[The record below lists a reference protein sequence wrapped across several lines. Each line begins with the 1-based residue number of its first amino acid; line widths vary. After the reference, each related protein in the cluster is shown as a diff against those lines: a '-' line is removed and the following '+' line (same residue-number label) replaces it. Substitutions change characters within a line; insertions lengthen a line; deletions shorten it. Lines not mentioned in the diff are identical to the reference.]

1 MPEST
6 LAIPVAELVDRFCR
20 YVAVDTQ
27 AAVESETY
35 PSTFKQ
41 LDLCRILVAE
51 LYEMGLTD
59 ARMTKP
65 GYVIATLPG
74 NSGKKVPVIGLIA
87 HVDTSPDVSGGD
99 VKPVIHER
107 YQGGDIVLPGDEN
120 QVIRAEESVELA
132 ACIGHDIITSDGTTL
147 LGADDKAGVAEI
159 MTAIRYLVD
168 HPELAH
174 GPIRIAFTVDEEVG
188 TGTKHFDVEKFGA
201 DYAYTIDGSTA
212 GEVEDETFSADSVTV
227 TLHGINIHPGY
238 AKGKMLNSMTVAAEF
253 ISFLPR
259 QMTPEATEDREG
271 FMHLHS
277 MEGAVDKTVLK
288 YLIRDFTQEGL
299 LAKETLMQAALRALQ
314 AKYPPLRYQFEVEE
328 SYRNMKYVLDEHPMV
343 TEYCCEAIRRA
354 GLIPRQGLIRG
365 GTDGSRLSA
374 MGLPTPNIFTGGH
387 NFHSTK
393 EWISVQDMTSAVETI
408 VHLLMIWE
416 EKAERD

>member
-1 MPEST
+1 MSEST
-6 LAIPVAELVDRFCR
+6 FDIPVAELVDRFCR

-27 AAVESETY
+27 AALESETY

-41 LDLCRILVAE
+41 LDLCRMLVAE

-74 NSGKKVPVIGLIA
+74 NSDKKVPTIGLIA
-87 HVDTSPDVSGGD
+87 HVDTSPDVSGAG
-99 VKPVIHER
+99 VKPVIHEK
-107 YQGGDIVLPGDEN
+107 YQGGDIVLPKDTT
-120 QVIRAEESVELA
+120 QVIRADETPELA
-132 ACIGHDIITSDGTTL
+132 DCLGHDIITSDGTTL

-168 HPELAH
+168 HPDIAH

-188 TGTKHFDVEKFGA
+188 TGTKHFEVNKFAA

-212 GEVEDETFSADSVTV
+212 GEVEDETFSADSATI
-227 TLHGINIHPGY
+227 TLNGINIHPGY

-253 ISFLPR
+253 INFLPR
-259 QMTPEATEDREG
+259 EMTPETTEDREG

-277 MEGAVDKTVLK
+277 MEGTVDKAVLK

-299 LAKETLMQAALRALQ
+299 LQKETLMQAALRALQ
-314 AKYPPLRYQFEVEE
+314 AKYPALDYRFEVEE
-328 SYRNMKYVLDEHPMV
+328 SYRNMKYVLDEHPHV

-354 GLIPRQGLIRG
+354 GLTPRQGRIRG

-387 NFHSTK
+387 NFHSKT
-393 EWISVQDMTSAVETI
+393 EWISVRDMTKAVETI
-408 VHLLMIWE
+408 VHLVMIWE
-416 EKAERD
+416 ERA

>member
-1 MPEST
+1 MPEVT
-6 LAIPVAELVDRFCR
+6 LDIPVAELVDRFCR

-51 LYEMGLTD
+51 LYEMGITD

-65 GYVIATLPG
+65 GYVIATVPA
-74 NSGKKVPVIGLIA
+74 NSVKKVPTIGLIA
-87 HVDTSPDVSGGD
+87 HVDTSPDVSGKN
-99 VKPVIHER
+99 VKPVIHEN
-107 YQGGDIVLPGDEN
+107 YSGGDIVLPGDAT
-120 QVIRAEESVELA
+120 QVIRADETPELG
-132 ACIGHDIITSDGTTL
+132 ACIGDDIITSDGTTL

-188 TGTKHFDVEKFGA
+188 TGTKHFDVKKFAA

-227 TLHGINIHPGY
+227 TFQGVNIHPGY
-238 AKGKMLNSMTVAAEF
+238 AKGKMLNSTTVAAEF

-259 QMTPEATEDREG
+259 EMTPETTEDREG

-277 MEGAVDKTVLK
+277 MEGTVNTTVLK
-288 YLIRDFTQEGL
+288 YLIRDFTLEGL
-299 LAKETLMQAALRALQ
+299 LRKETLMQETLRALK
-314 AKYPPLRYQFEVEE
+314 AKYPALDYTFEVEE
-328 SYRNMKYVLDEHPMV
+328 SYRNMKYVLDQYPRV
-343 TEYCCEAIRRA
+343 TEYCCEAIRRC
-354 GLIPRQGLIRG
+354 GLTPRQGLIRG
-365 GTDGSRLSA
+365 GTDGARLSE

-387 NFHSTK
+387 NFHSKT
-393 EWISVQDMTSAVETI
+393 EWISVQDMTRAVETI
-408 VHLLMIWE
+408 VHLAMIWE
-416 EKAERD
+416 EKSNS